1 MKKINL
7 KNERGFTLIEI
18 LMVVLVVGILAAVA
32 IPQFVDFS
40 GDAKNAA
47 TQSALSSLRGA
58 IATQYAHMKLR
69 CGAGPGVF
77 PTVAQLNAND
87 VTNGA
92 NPCTTAEV
100 SVVAD
105 RKFVTSATLPDNPWG
120 GAAPRN
126 TVAACTGA
134 TTGCSK
140 TDATACNG
148 NAYAATSTGWCYNP
162 ATGEIWANSS
172 LNGAAAAAGREY
184 NF

>member
-1 MKKINL
+1 MKKIL
-7 KNERGFTLIEI
+7 RKNERGFTLIEI

-47 TQSALSSLRGA
+47 TQSALSTLRGS

-69 CGAGPGVF
+69 CGAGPGIF

-87 VTNGA
+87 ITNGA

-105 RKFVTSATLPDNPWG
+105 RKFVTSSALPDNPWG
-120 GAAPRN
+120 GGAVRN
-126 TVAACTGA
+126 TVAACAGA
-134 TTGCSK
+134 ATGCNK
-140 TDATACNG
+140 TDATACDG
-148 NAYAATSTGWCYNP
+148 NAYTAASTGWCYNV
-162 ATGEIWANSS
+162 ATGEIWANSAN
-172 LNGAAAAAGREY
+172 NGATTKEY